1 MGSTGQLRTVIRVGV
16 WPGLGL
22 WAGVPAERSLWI
34 KQGAAD
40 VSGGNSWPTCR
51 A

>member
-1 MGSTGQLRTVIRVGV
+1 MGSTGKLRTVIRVGV

-22 WAGVPAERSLWI
+22 WAGAPAERSLWI

-40 VSGGNSWPTCR
+40 VSGG
-51 A
+51 